1 MRYRYRHILSE
12 GVHPGTYVTSI
23 EAVDVDEQS
32 NLRFYLTGDGADK
45 FSLDKSLGHL
55 KTALPLD
62 REEQSKY
69 QLVAHVQDRDKPR
82 WECSSEVEILV
93 SDLNDNRPQFEKEVY
108 SATLPEDVQVGT
120 LVTKLHATD
129 KDIGE
134 CCRKHQQRLV
144 IRVIFI

>member
-1 MRYRYRHILSE
+1 MIFSADNPPYCLKYRYRHILSE
-12 GVHPGTYVTSI
+12 GVHPGSYVTSI

-32 NLRFYLTGDGADK
+32 TSSLLFYLTGDGADK

-55 KTALPLD
+55 KTAFPLD
-62 REEQSKY
+62 REQQSKY
-69 QLVAHVQDRDKPR
+69 HLIAHVQDRDKPK

-93 SDLNDNRPQFEKEVY
+93 SDLNDNAPQFEKEMY

-134 CCRKHQQRLV
+134 L
-144 IRVIFI
+144 